1 MVKLT
6 LTGKMVS
13 QSQYAI
19 RLVDEKEYTKY
30 SKYLSKLHTRKK
42 CSISLKQKKELIC
55 SINNHQNGLLLSFII
70 INLKILKHK
79 TLVVGISSV

>member
-1 MVKLT
+1 
-6 LTGKMVS
+6 MVS

-55 SINNHQNGLLLSFII
+55 S
-70 INLKILKHK
+70 
-79 TLVVGISSV
+79 GIEY

>member
-1 MVKLT
+1 MDEDNARVMVKLT

-42 CSISLKQKKELIC
+42 CSISSKQKKELIC
-55 SINNHQNGLLLSFII
+55 SGASIIRNIN
-70 INLKILKHK
+70 
-79 TLVVGISSV
+79 